1 MQIVQLQGD
10 ASVSALVQR
19 VYGLTPGAAAATATQ
34 NALLAANPH
43 LSTIVALPVGTPV
56 VLPTVTA
63 GGAAPTATVSADT
76 RRAAVLT
83 AVQSGGRRSI
93 AQRHQ
98 YPAGH
103 HAAGGHH
110 HPAGGPCG
118 VRKAAQRLRRLR
130 RP

>member
-19 VYGLTPGAAAATATQ
+19 VYGLTPGTAAATATQ

-43 LSTIVALPVGTPV
+43 LSTIGALPVGTPV
-56 VLPTVTA
+56 VLPTVPA

-83 AVQSGGRRSI
+83 AVQSLAAAVPLRS
-93 AQRHQ
+93 ATSTQPDTTQ
-98 YPAGH
+98 Q
-103 HAAGGHH
+103 AAITTLQ
-110 HPAGGPCG
+110 ADL
-118 VRKAAQRLRRLR
+118 AAFAKLHSG
-130 RP
+130 